1 MTLVPLPSRTTAAR
15 MRKGLAASLLAL
27 LAAPALAQEQRPVQ
41 PLDLPWLQQ
50 VHKAA
55 RDLDYSGVII
65 YTQGESSQSMKL
77 VHVVDGTGERER
89 LEILDGLP
97 REYLRQND
105 VTQCLMPEKK
115 MVVIERR
122 QNERFPS
129 FLVGDVS
136 QLPQHYDMRRLPEA
150 ERVAGRP
157 CDVVELVPKDEQRYG
172 YRLCA
177 DTDHRLLL
185 KMQTLDVRQAIVDQ
199 IAFASVAFGDQ
210 VALQDLRTSWNPS
223 QWEVV
228 EPEVRKLDSSQ
239 QGWQFAMPPGF
250 TMRSEMLRP
259 MRAGRRVTHL
269 VMADGL
275 AAISVFLER
284 VGTPEAEENS
294 LGAYHR
300 GSMNMFRARINDHVV
315 TTTGEVPMQ
324 TLRSLAES
332 TQFVSPSRTH

>member
-1 MTLVPLPSRTTAAR
+1 MRSVYPSSRATVVRACQGMAA
-15 MRKGLAASLLAL
+15 ALLAL
-27 LAAPALAQEQRPVQ
+27 LALPATAQQPHAVQ
-41 PLDLPWLQQ
+41 ALDLPWLQQ

-65 YTQGESSQSMKL
+65 YTQGQSSQSMKL

-89 LEILDGLP
+89 LEIMDGLP
-97 REYLRQND
+97 REFLRQNE
-105 VTQCLMPEKK
+105 VTQCLLPEKK

-136 QLPQHYDMRRLPEA
+136 QLPQHYDMRRLPEQ

-157 CDVVELVPKDEQRYG
+157 CDVVELVPKDTQRYG

-185 KMQTLDVRQAIVDQ
+185 RMQTVDATQSVVDQ
-199 IAFASVAFGDQ
+199 IAFASVSFGDQ
-210 VALQDLRTSWNPS
+210 VALQDLRTSWNAS
-223 QWEVV
+223 QWQVV
-228 EPEVRKLDSSQ
+228 EPEVRQIQASE
-239 QGWQFAMPPGF
+239 QGWVFTMPPGF
-250 TMRSEMLRP
+250 TMHSEMLRP
-259 MRAGRRVTHL
+259 MRAGRQVTHL

-284 VGTPEAEENS
+284 VGAPEAEENS

-300 GSMNMFRARINDHVV
+300 GAMNMFRTRINDYVL
-315 TTTGEVPMQ
+315 TTTGEVPMP
-324 TLRSLAES
+324 TLRALAEN

>member
-1 MTLVPLPSRTTAAR
+1 MRRVSLSLDR
-15 MRKGLAASLLAL
+15 MRFGLAASVLAVV
-27 LAAPALAQEQRPVQ
+27 ALPVCAQESLPVQ
-41 PLDLPWLQQ
+41 ALDLPWLQQ

-65 YTQGESSQSMKL
+65 YTQGEASQSMKL

-136 QLPQHYDMRRLPEA
+136 QLPQHYDMRRLPEP

-157 CDVVELVPKDEQRYG
+157 CDVVELVPKDNQRYG

-177 DTDHRLLL
+177 DSDHRLLL
-185 KMQTLDVRQAIVDQ
+185 KMQTLDAREAVIDQ
-199 IAFASVAFGDQ
+199 IAFASVALGDQ

-223 QWEVV
+223 KWEVV
-228 EPEVRKLDSSQ
+228 EPEVRKIDVNQ
-239 QGWQFAMPPGF
+239 QGWVLGMPPGF
-250 TMRSEMLRP
+250 TLRSEMLRP
-259 MRAGRRVTHL
+259 MRAGRQVTHL

-284 VGTPEAEENS
+284 VGAPEAEENS

-300 GSMNMFRARINDHVV
+300 GSMNMFRSRINDYVL

-324 TLRSLAES
+324 TLRSVAES
-332 TQFVSPSRTH
+332 TQFVPPSRTH